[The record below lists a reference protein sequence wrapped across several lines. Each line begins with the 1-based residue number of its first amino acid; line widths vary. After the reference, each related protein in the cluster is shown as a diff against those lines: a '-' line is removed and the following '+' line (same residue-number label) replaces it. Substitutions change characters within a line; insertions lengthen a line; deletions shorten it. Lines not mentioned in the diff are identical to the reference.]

1 MEESEDPKLPS
12 QEFMQRLLEIPEN
25 CKEKSLAHVSTV
37 GPYELLEEIGR
48 GGMGTVHTAKDTRN
62 GQIVALKLMSSLDPQ
77 FRARF
82 RLEAANLVRAAKG
95 VASEYVVRPLEAS
108 SEGEVPHIAMEYVKG
123 TSLSER
129 IAASVRERKPIAVTE
144 ACNIMRQVAIGLG
157 HLHDQSI
164 IHRDI
169 KPSNLICTEAG
180 RVRILD
186 FGIAKF
192 VGSQE
197 DTSENTGVT
206 ENHQI
211 LGTQEYMA
219 PELFGGSSNLT
230 ERSDIYSLGAT
241 FYKLLTGFAPYRET
255 EASRSESIAY
265 SHAHR
270 KITPVQHLRPDTP
283 DRLAGI
289 IHKMLSP
296 RPANRYRTAQ
306 EVAAALD
313 QFLEAPHRSRSQ
325 WKPALVCG
333 LANLMCLLGLIL
345 TVQNKSG
352 TVEVSV
358 PNGKLPD
365 DVKISVLRN
374 GEEIVVLQEANNWTA
389 SVRNGE
395 VQLDLQAGQDE
406 FQLEQNS
413 IVVKRFGKSIVSL
426 IQRPALQQPARIGVV
441 DDDRVM
447 AEIIIRNGGNVETV
461 PVGTPAGDG
470 RSDASV
476 SASQSQPLPQA
487 PFWLFQASI
496 PQVPDDEPNFIA
508 RLLKM
513 PHLHVAAFGAGIRDQ
528 DFDEAIPTGDPSL
541 SVRFDESKITGRT
554 LQQMAKWQNLTEIH
568 FGTMPH
574 IEDND
579 LAALRDMQS
588 LRTLDLRG
596 TSVTDSG
603 LQRLRNLEK
612 LNELWLD
619 GRPVSS
625 VGLNSLQHCSAL
637 NYLSL
642 AECSAVDDQG
652 LTLCRNT
659 PRLLTL
665 NLAGTSVTDVGLR
678 EVGRLSELDTLTL
691 DSLSVTGDG
700 LKCLNECKKLTSLSL
715 QRCSGIT
722 RAEVTEF
729 QKAHPNCRVQYARET
744 DPGFAALIGESEE
757 WEWTDPALL
766 PDLTSNGFYVGT
778 PAISEDGLALAFSSE
793 EPGGS
798 GQKDIW
804 VSRRNSIDE
813 KWPRAI
819 NAGEAV
825 NSRFADWSPWISPH
839 GERIYFHSHRPG
851 SLGGDIWVSTWDAAS
866 GLWQPAERLS
876 TSVNTA
882 GIEQQPVLSSDE
894 CELLVWT
901 DRPELSDY
909 RCEVMQ
915 HARQN
920 MRDPFDFGQPLLRV
934 NPGIRNILVQ
944 DAVFFSSDARSA
956 VFRLSYEP
964 YRFVACTRR
973 SRSSSWESPVLIPGI
988 PEDTYDAT
996 YSPVAQLMILHREL
1010 EQPSLWQMRLVPKGS
1025 VEHREPVQSELL
1037 YEQQDNH
1044 IQVRPEI
1051 AALIAR
1057 AGLVPIQKAD
1067 ASGTPY
1073 LFVRSLEMTV
1083 TDEVLQAIAQLQ
1095 CPCVVELWKANY
1107 ELESLQGFADLA
1119 AMPKLLGFNLWNR
1132 HFVTYEH
1139 LELLA
1144 RSQSLQELNMEFQG
1158 MDARE
1163 VAAVCR
1169 IKTLRRLYLSGT
1181 EIDDGAIRNVCRE
1194 LPELELLHLAVNE
1207 NCKIVPTAQI
1217 LEPLIAMT
1225 KLADLDLSGNSSIT
1239 DDCVPALGQMKQLLK
1254 LKISKTAITEDGF
1267 AQLKSLLPTTEITG
1281 P

>member
-1 MEESEDPKLPS
+1 MLQSNGQCPVYDVGLFRRQVAMEESEDPNLPR
-12 QEFMQRLLEIPEN
+12 QEFMQRLLEIPEI
-25 CKEKSLAHVSTV
+25 CKEKSLALVSTV

-48 GGMGTVHTAKDTRN
+48 GGMGTVHTARDTRN

-129 IAASVRERKPIAVTE
+129 ITESVRERKPIAVTE
-144 ACNIMRQVAIGLG
+144 ACHIMRQVAIGLG

-169 KPSNLICTEAG
+169 KPSNLICTDAG

-197 DTSENTGVT
+197 DTSENTGMT

-219 PELFGGSSNLT
+219 PELFGGNSNLT

-325 WKPALVCG
+325 LKPALICG
-333 LANLMCLLGLIL
+333 LASLMCLLGVIL
-345 TVQNKSG
+345 TIQNKSG
-352 TVEVSV
+352 TIEISS
-358 PNGKLPD
+358 PDGKLPD
-365 DVKISVLRN
+365 DVKISVRRD
-374 GEEIVVLQEANNWTA
+374 GHEVEVLQKENNWTA

-395 VQLDLQAGQDE
+395 VQLDVRGGNDDFL
-406 FQLEQNS
+406 LEQNS

-426 IQRPALQQPARIGVV
+426 KQRPVPVLQQPSPIEVGH
-441 DDDRVM
+441 DDRAM
-447 AEIIIRNGGNVETV
+447 AEIIIRNGGRVSIV
-461 PVGTPAGDG
+461 PVGTSPDHM
-470 RSDASV
+470 SDAATDGSP
-476 SASQSQPLPQA
+476 SQPLLQA

-508 RLLKM
+508 SLLKM
-513 PHLHVAAFGAGIRDQ
+513 PHLHVAAFGAGIRDE
-528 DFDEAIPTGDPSL
+528 DFDEAIPTGDSSL
-541 SVRFDESKITGRT
+541 CVRFDESKVTGRT

-603 LQRLRNLEK
+603 LQHLRNLEK

-625 VGLNSLQHCSAL
+625 AGLNALQGCKSL

-642 AECSAVDDQG
+642 AECSEVDDQG
-652 LTLCRNT
+652 LAICRST
-659 PRLLTL
+659 PHLLSL
-665 NLAGTSVTDVGLR
+665 NLADTSVTDVGL
-678 EVGRLSELDTLTL
+678 LELGQLAKFETLTL
-691 DSLSVTGDG
+691 DGLPVTGEG
-700 LKCLNECKKLTSLSL
+700 LEYLNDCISLTNLSL
-715 QRCSGIT
+715 QRCT
-722 RAEVTEF
+722 AM
-729 QKAHPNCRVQYARET
+729 
-744 DPGFAALIGESEE
+744 
-757 WEWTDPALL
+757 
-766 PDLTSNGFYVGT
+766 
-778 PAISEDGLALAFSSE
+778 
-793 EPGGS
+793 
-798 GQKDIW
+798 
-804 VSRRNSIDE
+804 
-813 KWPRAI
+813 
-819 NAGEAV
+819 
-825 NSRFADWSPWISPH
+825 
-839 GERIYFHSHRPG
+839 
-851 SLGGDIWVSTWDAAS
+851 
-866 GLWQPAERLS
+866 
-876 TSVNTA
+876 NT
-882 GIEQQPVLSSDE
+882 
-894 CELLVWT
+894 
-901 DRPELSDY
+901 
-909 RCEVMQ
+909 
-915 HARQN
+915 
-920 MRDPFDFGQPLLRV
+920 
-934 NPGIRNILVQ
+934 
-944 DAVFFSSDARSA
+944 
-956 VFRLSYEP
+956 
-964 YRFVACTRR
+964 
-973 SRSSSWESPVLIPGI
+973 
-988 PEDTYDAT
+988 
-996 YSPVAQLMILHREL
+996 
-1010 EQPSLWQMRLVPKGS
+1010 
-1025 VEHREPVQSELL
+1025 
-1037 YEQQDNH
+1037 
-1044 IQVRPEI
+1044 
-1051 AALIAR
+1051 
-1057 AGLVPIQKAD
+1057 
-1067 ASGTPY
+1067 
-1073 LFVRSLEMTV
+1073 
-1083 TDEVLQAIAQLQ
+1083 
-1095 CPCVVELWKANY
+1095 
-1107 ELESLQGFADLA
+1107 
-1119 AMPKLLGFNLWNR
+1119 
-1132 HFVTYEH
+1132 
-1139 LELLA
+1139 
-1144 RSQSLQELNMEFQG
+1144 
-1158 MDARE
+1158 RE
-1163 VAAVCR
+1163 VSAVCR

-1181 EIDDGAIRNVCRE
+1181 EIDDGAIKNVCRE
-1194 LPELELLHLAVNE
+1194 LPELELLHLAVNK

-1254 LKISKTAITEDGF
+1254 LNISKTAITEDGF
-1267 AQLKSLLPTTEITG
+1267 AQLKLLLPTTEITG